1 MSGPKMNII
10 KSGLLNCPLDQ
21 TGAQTTSTDFH
32 PLLDATTEINVN
44 DLQIY
49 QPTTPGF
56 AIGMTNLIPGY
67 RTSSTTITHTRHG
80 KLPPLKYKTARVF

>member
-21 TGAQTTSTDFH
+21 TSTDFH
-32 PLLDATTEINVN
+32 PLLDTTTEINVN

-67 RTSSTTITHTRHG
+67 RTSSTTITYTRHV
-80 KLPPLKYKTARVF
+80 KLPPLQYKTARVF